1 MKIKFANKL
10 FLNVSS
16 WDDSVVT
23 GNINQIYWAL
33 RNEYSNE
40 NILMNDLTSNC
51 LIIILMYLATGIE
64 LNVYIWDNFQSCSH
78 AFLVLCV
85 QKADHYYTKVQVE
98 WKYVGICLMIQFS
111 TFSVNHAKFK
121 CPSGL
126 MSTFC
131 RGGVKNWAST
141 IIRMSCW

>member
-10 FLNVSS
+10 FLKVSS

-64 LNVYIWDNFQSCSH
+64 LKVYIWDNFQSCSH
-78 AFLVLCV
+78 AFFGSICP
-85 QKADHYYTKVQVE
+85 KYIADHDNTKVQVE
-98 WKYVGICLMIQFS
+98 
-111 TFSVNHAKFK
+111 
-121 CPSGL
+121 
-126 MSTFC
+126 
-131 RGGVKNWAST
+131 
-141 IIRMSCW
+141 